1 MIKILTGLIGEI
13 WHLLLEMAPYLLFG
27 FLVAGVL
34 HLFLP
39 KNKVSRHLAHGDA
52 KSVIKASLF
61 GIPLPL
67 CSCGVIPVAAH
78 LKKQGANKG
87 PLLSFLVSTPTT
99 GIDSIFATY
108 SLLGILF
115 AVVRPVAALF
125 SGLMA
130 GFITNASTKSSPVK
144 STQSFECSICPDK
157 TPHTH
162 PWSEKIVHM
171 FRYAFFELIED
182 IGKWIAVGIVIGGV
196 ISYFVP
202 AEFIHAYLSNPLL
215 AYPLMLL
222 IGIPMY
228 VCATGSI
235 PMVAPLI
242 LKGMAP
248 GAGLVFL
255 FAGPA
260 TNTATLSFVAGEMG
274 KKSLITYLASIIAG
288 SVIFG
293 LLIDLIW
300 NLSGQNLSLIS
311 GGVQMLPNWLHILSA
326 IILSILILRTF
337 LKKSDQKVTGDG
349 MLITVPDMSCENCKR
364 TLDMALRKVAGVNN
378 VNIDLK
384 TKQIEVIGQA
394 DQKNIFTTIQDSGYT
409 VQEDKQVASSK

>member
-1 MIKILTGLIGEI
+1 MEKILLGLIGET

-27 FLVAGVL
+27 FFVAGVL
-34 HLFLP
+34 HLLLP
-39 KNKVSRHLAHGDA
+39 KNKVSKHLAKGDT
-52 KSVIKASLF
+52 KSVVKAALL

-87 PLLSFLVSTPTT
+87 PLQSFLVSTPTT
-99 GIDSIFATY
+99 GVDSILATY

-130 GFITNASTKSSPVK
+130 GIIANNSTKSAPVQQVR
-144 STQSFECSICPDK
+144 TFECPICPDK

-162 PWSEKIVHM
+162 SWREKIVHM

-182 IGKWIAVGIVIGGV
+182 IGTWIVLGIVIGGV

-202 AEFIHAYLSNPLL
+202 AEFIHKYLGNPFL

-242 LKGMAP
+242 LKGMTP

-274 KKSLITYLASIIAG
+274 RKSLITYLASIVAG
-288 SVIFG
+288 SLIFG

-300 NLSGQNLSLIS
+300 SMSGQDVRLIS
-311 GGVQMLPNWLHILSA
+311 GGMQMLPDWIHISSA
-326 IILSILILRTF
+326 IFLSILILRTF
-337 LKKSDQKVTGDG
+337 MKKSAQKVSGEG
-349 MLITVPDMSCENCKR
+349 MLITVPDMSCEHCKR
-364 TLDMALRKVAGVNN
+364 TLDTAIRGVAGVNN

-384 TKQIEVIGQA
+384 TKQIEVVGQA
-394 DQKNIFTTIQDSGYT
+394 ERSNIFLVIKDAGYT
-409 VQEDKQVASSK
+409 VQHDE

>member
-1 MIKILTGLIGEI
+1 MENILSGLLWEM
-13 WHLLLEMAPYLLFG
+13 WHLTLEMAPYLLFG
-27 FLVAGVL
+27 FFVAGVL
-34 HLFLP
+34 HLLLP
-39 KNKVSRHLAHGDA
+39 KNKVSRHLAQGDA

-87 PLLSFLVSTPTT
+87 PLQSFLVSTPTT
-99 GIDSIFATY
+99 GVDSIFATY

-115 AVVRPVAALF
+115 AVVRPIAALF

-130 GFITNASTKSSPVK
+130 GFITNASTKSLPIQ
-144 STQSFECSICPDK
+144 TQQTFECAICPEK
-157 TPHTH
+157 TPHSH
-162 PWSEKIVHM
+162 PWSEKITHM
-171 FRYAFFELIED
+171 FKYAFFELIED
-182 IGKWIAVGIVIGGV
+182 IGKWIALGIVIGGV
-196 ISYFVP
+196 IGYFVP
-202 AEFIHAYLSNPLL
+202 ASLIQKYLGNPFL
-215 AYPLMLL
+215 AYPLMLV

-242 LKGMAP
+242 LKGMTP

-274 KKSLITYLASIIAG
+274 KKSLTIYLLSIVTG

-293 LLIDLIW
+293 LLIDIIW
-300 NLSGQNLSLIS
+300 NLSGQSLRLIS
-311 GGVQMLPNWLHILSA
+311 PGMQMLPMWVNIGSA
-326 IILSILILRTF
+326 ILLSLLILRTF
-337 LKKSDQKVTGDG
+337 FKRSGEKVSGEG
-349 MLITVPDMSCENCKR
+349 MMVTVPDMSCENCKR
-364 TLDMALRKVAGVNN
+364 TLDTALRKVAGVDG
-378 VNIDLK
+378 VAIDLK
-384 TKQIEVIGQA
+384 TKQIEVLGKA
-394 DQKNIFTTIQDSGYT
+394 DQDNIYSVIQDAGYSIKKD
-409 VQEDKQVASSK
+409 E

>member
-1 MIKILTGLIGEI
+1 MEKILLGLIQET

-27 FLVAGVL
+27 FFVAGAL
-34 HLFLP
+34 HLLLP
-39 KNKVSRHLAHGDA
+39 KNKVSEHLAKGDK
-52 KSVIKASLF
+52 KSVLKAALF
-61 GIPLPL
+61 GIPLPI

-78 LKKQGANKG
+78 LKKQGAYKG
-87 PLLSFLVSTPTT
+87 PLQSFLVSTPTT
-99 GIDSIFATY
+99 GVDSILATY

-115 AVVRPVAALF
+115 AVVRPIAALF

-130 GFITNASTKSSPVK
+130 GFITNKSEEPLPIQPQ
-144 STQSFECSICPDK
+144 QSFECAICPDK
-157 TPHTH
+157 TPHSH

-171 FRYAFFELIED
+171 FKYAFFELIED
-182 IGKWIAVGIVIGGV
+182 IGKWIALGVIIGGV
-196 ISYFVP
+196 ISYFIP
-202 AEFIHAYLSNPLL
+202 AGFIHKYLGNPFL

-242 LKGMAP
+242 LKGMTP

-274 KKSLITYLASIIAG
+274 RKSLITYLASIVAG
-288 SVIFG
+288 SLIFG

-300 NLSGQNLSLIS
+300 NISGQDIGLIS
-311 GGVQMLPNWLHILSA
+311 GGMQMLPDWLSISSA
-326 IILSILILRTF
+326 IILSALILKSF
-337 LKKSDQKVTGDG
+337 IKKPAQKVTGEG
-349 MLITVPDMSCENCKR
+349 MLVTVPDMSCENCKR
-364 TLDMALRKVAGVNN
+364 TLDMAIRKVSGVNN

-384 TKQIEVIGQA
+384 TKQIEVVGQA
-394 DQKNIFTTIQDSGYT
+394 DRGNIQTVIQEAGYT
-409 VQEDKQVASSK
+409 VKEK

>member
-1 MIKILTGLIGEI
+1 M
-13 WHLLLEMAPYLLFG
+13 LLEMAPYLLFG
-27 FLVAGVL
+27 FFVAGVL

-39 KNKVSRHLAHGDA
+39 KNKVSKHLAKGDTI
-52 KSVIKASLF
+52 SVVKAALL

-87 PLLSFLVSTPTT
+87 PLQSFLVSTPTT
-99 GIDSIFATY
+99 GVDSIFATY

-130 GFITNASTKSSPVK
+130 GIIANNSTKSEPVQ
-144 STQSFECSICPDK
+144 TVQSFECPICPDK

-162 PWSEKIVHM
+162 SWREKIIHM
-171 FRYAFFELIED
+171 FKYAFFELIED
-182 IGKWIAVGIVIGGV
+182 IGKWIVLGIVIGGV

-202 AEFIHAYLSNPLL
+202 AEFIQKYLGNPFL

-242 LKGMAP
+242 LKGMTP

-274 KKSLITYLASIIAG
+274 RKSLITYLASIVAG
-288 SVIFG
+288 SLLFG

-300 NLSGQNLSLIS
+300 NLSGQDVRLIS
-311 GGVQMLPNWLHILSA
+311 GGMQMLPNWVSISSA
-326 IILSILILRTF
+326 IILSLLILRSF
-337 LKKSDQKVTGDG
+337 MKKSTQKVSGEG
-349 MLITVPDMSCENCKR
+349 MLITVPDISCEHCVR
-364 TLDMALRKVAGVNN
+364 TLDSAIRGVSGVSN
-378 VNIDLK
+378 VNIDIK
-384 TKQIEVIGQA
+384 TKLIEVVGPA
-394 DQKNIFTTIQDSGYT
+394 EKGNIFTAIKDAGYT
-409 VQEDKQVASSK
+409 IKNEE

>member
-1 MIKILTGLIGEI
+1 MERILLGLAGET

-27 FLVAGVL
+27 FFVAGVL

-39 KNKVSRHLAHGDA
+39 RNKVSKHLAEGDS
-52 KSVIKASLF
+52 KSVVKAALL

-87 PLLSFLVSTPTT
+87 PLQSFLVSTPTT
-99 GIDSIFATY
+99 GVDSIFATY

-115 AVVRPVAALF
+115 AVVRPIAALF

-130 GFITNASTKSSPVK
+130 GFITNSSTEPEPIQASQT
-144 STQSFECSICPDK
+144 FECPICPDR

-162 PWSEKIVHM
+162 TMREKTVHM
-171 FRYAFFELIED
+171 FKYAFFELIED
-182 IGKWIAVGIVIGGV
+182 IGKWIALGIVVGGV
-196 ISYFVP
+196 IGYFVP
-202 AEFIHAYLSNPLL
+202 TEFIHKYLGNPFL

-242 LKGMAP
+242 LKGMTP

-274 KKSLITYLASIIAG
+274 KKSLITYLASIIVG
-288 SVIFG
+288 SLLFG

-300 NLSGQNLSLIS
+300 NISGQDVRLIS
-311 GGVQMLPNWLHILSA
+311 GGMQMLPNWVNISSA
-326 IILSILILRTF
+326 VILSILILRTF
-337 LKKSDQKVTGDG
+337 MKKAAEKVSGEG
-349 MLITVPDMSCENCKR
+349 MLVTVPDMSCEHCKR
-364 TLDMALRKVAGVNN
+364 TLDTAIRGVTGVNN
-378 VNIDLK
+378 VNINLK
-384 TKQIEVIGQA
+384 TKQIEIAGSA
-394 DQKNIFTTIQDSGYT
+394 EENSIFLAIQDAGYT
-409 VQEDKQVASSK
+409 VKKAE

>member
-1 MIKILTGLIGEI
+1 MEKILLGLIGET

-34 HLFLP
+34 HLLLP
-39 KNKVSRHLAHGDA
+39 KNKVSKHLAKGDT
-52 KSVIKASLF
+52 KSIIKAALL
-61 GIPLPL
+61 GVPLPL

-87 PLLSFLVSTPTT
+87 PLQSFLVSTPTT
-99 GIDSIFATY
+99 GVDSILATY

-115 AVVRPVAALF
+115 AIVRPVAALF

-130 GFITNASTKSSPVK
+130 GIIANNSTKPEPIQTVQ
-144 STQSFECSICPDK
+144 TFECPICPDRS
-157 TPHTH
+157 PHSH
-162 PWSEKIVHM
+162 SWPEKIIHM
-171 FRYAFFELIED
+171 FKYAFFELIED
-182 IGKWIAVGIVIGGV
+182 IGKWIALGIVIGGV

-202 AEFIHAYLSNPLL
+202 AEFIQKYLGNPFLG
-215 AYPLMLL
+215 YPLMLL

-242 LKGMAP
+242 LKGMTP

-274 KKSLITYLASIIAG
+274 KKSLITYLASIVAG
-288 SVIFG
+288 SLLFG

-300 NLSGQNLSLIS
+300 NMSGQDIRLIS
-311 GGVQMLPNWLHILSA
+311 GGVQMLPHWVNISSA
-326 IILSILILRTF
+326 IFLSILILRTF
-337 LKKSDQKVTGDG
+337 MKKSTQKVSGEG
-349 MLITVPDMSCENCKR
+349 MLISVPDMSCEHCVR
-364 TLDMALRKVAGVNN
+364 TLDSAIRGVAGVNN

-384 TKQIEVIGQA
+384 TKLIEVFGRA
-394 DQKNIFTTIQDSGYT
+394 DQSNIFSAVQDAGY
-409 VQEDKQVASSK
+409 KPSKVKSEK

>member
-1 MIKILTGLIGEI
+1 MEKILLGLIGET
-13 WHLLLEMAPYLLFG
+13 WHLLLEMAPYLLLG
-27 FLVAGVL
+27 FSVAGVL

-39 KNKVSRHLAHGDA
+39 KNKVARHLAKGDTR
-52 KSVIKASLF
+52 SVVKAALL

-87 PLLSFLVSTPTT
+87 PLQSFLVSTPTT
-99 GIDSIFATY
+99 GVDSIFATY

-115 AVVRPVAALF
+115 AIVRPIAALF

-130 GFITNASTKSSPVK
+130 GIITNNAARPEPIQTVQ
-144 STQSFECSICPDK
+144 TFECPICPDK
-157 TPHTH
+157 KPHTH
-162 PWSEKIVHM
+162 TWQEKIVHM
-171 FRYAFFELIED
+171 FKYAFFELIED
-182 IGKWIAVGIVIGGV
+182 IGKWIVLGIVIGGV
-196 ISYFVP
+196 IGYFVP
-202 AEFIHAYLSNPLL
+202 AEFIHKYLGNPFL
-215 AYPLMLL
+215 AYPIMLL

-242 LKGMAP
+242 LKGMTP

-274 KKSLITYLASIIAG
+274 RKSLITYLASIIAG
-288 SVIFG
+288 SLLFG

-300 NLSGQNLSLIS
+300 TMSGQDIRLIS
-311 GGVQMLPNWLHILSA
+311 GGMQMLPNWVNISSA
-326 IILSILILRTF
+326 ILLSILILRTF
-337 LKKSDQKVTGDG
+337 IKRSAQKTSGEG
-349 MLITVPDMSCENCKR
+349 MLVTVPDMSCEHCKR
-364 TLDMALRKVAGVNN
+364 TLDTAIRGVDGVNN

-384 TKQIEVIGQA
+384 TKQIEVVGSAEQSS
-394 DQKNIFTTIQDSGYT
+394 IFLAIKDAGYT
-409 VQEDKQVASSK
+409 VKKAER

>member
-1 MIKILTGLIGEI
+1 MENILLGLIQET

-27 FLVAGVL
+27 FFVAGVL
-34 HLFLP
+34 HLLLP
-39 KNKVSRHLAHGDA
+39 KNKVSKHLAKGDK
-52 KSVIKASLF
+52 KSVLKAALF
-61 GIPLPL
+61 GIPLPI

-87 PLLSFLVSTPTT
+87 PLQSFLVSTPTT
-99 GIDSIFATY
+99 GVDSILATY

-115 AVVRPVAALF
+115 AVVRPIAALF

-130 GFITNASTKSSPVK
+130 GFITNKSEEPLPIQPQ
-144 STQSFECSICPDK
+144 QSFECAICPDK

-162 PWSEKIVHM
+162 SWTEKIIHM
-171 FRYAFFELIED
+171 FKYAFFELIED
-182 IGKWIAVGIVIGGV
+182 IGKWIALGVIIGGI
-196 ISYFVP
+196 ISYFIP
-202 AEFIHAYLSNPLL
+202 AGFIHKYLGNPFL

-242 LKGMAP
+242 LKGMTP

-274 KKSLITYLASIIAG
+274 RKSLITYLASIVTG
-288 SVIFG
+288 SLIFG
-293 LLIDLIW
+293 LVIDLIW
-300 NLSGQNLSLIS
+300 NISGQDIRLIS
-311 GGVQMLPNWLHILSA
+311 GGMQMLPDWLSISSA
-326 IILSILILRTF
+326 IILSALILKSF
-337 LKKSDQKVTGDG
+337 IKKPAQKVTGEG
-349 MLITVPDMSCENCKR
+349 MLVTVPDMSCENCKR
-364 TLDMALRKVAGVNN
+364 TLDIALRKVNGVSN
-378 VNIDLK
+378 VNIDLI
-384 TKQIEVIGQA
+384 TKQIEVVGQA
-394 DQKNIFTTIQDSGYT
+394 DRGNIQTVIQEAGYT
-409 VQEDKQVASSK
+409 VEEK